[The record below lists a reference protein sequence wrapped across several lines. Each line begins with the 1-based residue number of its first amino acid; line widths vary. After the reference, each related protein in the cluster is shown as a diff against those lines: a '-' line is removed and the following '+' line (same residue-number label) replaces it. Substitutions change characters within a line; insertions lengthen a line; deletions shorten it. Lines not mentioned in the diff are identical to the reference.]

1 MLLETFALRSNALK
15 GHEELVGQMDGAPKD
30 GLFAAKIGFHTE
42 MLLEEPPT
50 LLVNIKKCSH
60 EASSLILE
68 TDLHPLL
75 LRCGNLPSNICRAP
89 LLSTKNRGME
99 IHAAT
104 IATLQSTSAFLNTD
118 EDDVYFVHEGEGV
131 CDTALGG
138 MKYRAGDFIF
148 IPRHF
153 HHRFRA
159 EKKTSMIGI
168 GSSSALRK
176 PARKDGDNA
185 DVPYNNL
192 AISLPDPNL
201 HHKGG
206 GAPWLLAIKRGGE
219 YYRALYSCPTHCV
232 AYKSTRYPF
241 IVNVDQLNFSYTTSI
256 HADPT
261 NFCLFGTAD
270 DSVMIS
276 VLGPRFAH
284 SLPYNHLN
292 EWDEFLFYSKAYS
305 ARAGTILPGDATLH
319 PQGLWHGPQIPALM
333 NWKKP
338 EHPVWVDDLA
348 IMFESKEPLLLCEFA
363 KGILVPNYEKSWLR
377 GWEEYNKKD

>member
-1 MLLETFALRSNALK
+1 MLLEKFAPRSNART
-15 GHEELVGQMDGAPKD
+15 GYEHLVGQMDGAPKD

-42 MLLEEPPT
+42 MLLDAPPT

-60 EASSLILE
+60 EVSSLLLE
-68 TDLHPLL
+68 ADLRPLL
-75 LRCGNLPSNICRAP
+75 LRFGSLPSNICRIS
-89 LLSTKNRGME
+89 LLSAKNRGTE
-99 IHAAT
+99 IHASA
-104 IATLQSTSAFLNTD
+104 IAALQSTSAFLNTD
-118 EDDVYFVHEGEGV
+118 EDNVYFVHEGDGV
-131 CDTALGG
+131 CDTVLGG

-159 EKKTSMIGI
+159 EKKTSMVGI

-176 PARKDGDNA
+176 PARKDGENM
-185 DVPYNNL
+185 DVPYSNFS
-192 AISLPDPNL
+192 ISLPDPNL
-201 HHKGG
+201 RHKEGG
-206 GAPWLLAIKRGGE
+206 GPWLLAVKRGGE

-232 AYKSTRYPF
+232 AYKSTLYPF
-241 IVNVDQLNFSYTTSI
+241 IVNVSQLNFSYTTSI

-276 VLGPRFAH
+276 VLGARFVH
-284 SLPYNHLN
+284 SPPYNHLN

-305 ARAGTILPGDATLH
+305 ARAGTIVPGDATLH
-319 PQGLWHGPQIPALM
+319 PQGIWHGPQIPALM
-333 NWKKP
+333 NWQKP

-348 IMFESKEPLLLCEFA
+348 IMFESKEPLFLCESA
-363 KGILVPNYEKSWLR
+363 KNIFVPDYEKSWLR
-377 GWEEYNKKD
+377 GWEECKKE